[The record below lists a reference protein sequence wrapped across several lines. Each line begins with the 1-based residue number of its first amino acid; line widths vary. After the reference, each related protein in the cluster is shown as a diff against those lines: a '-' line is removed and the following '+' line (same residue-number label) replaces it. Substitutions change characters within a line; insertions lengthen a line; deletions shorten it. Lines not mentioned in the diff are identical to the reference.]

1 MIKLLIINFEPIV
14 VETERPDAPR
24 TEGTGDK
31 LNMSKLFS

>member
-1 MIKLLIINFEPIV
+1 MPKLLIINFEPIV
-14 VETERPDAPR
+14 VETERSGAPR